1 MANMFDYLDWF
12 GDFDWYT
19 VPFNE
24 VDNLIF
30 SQLSYLDLDGIV
42 PAARGK
48 DAWHSVTVTQAAQ
61 HYSELY
67 PAENPADL
75 GPLISAHTNALLPA
89 MAATKRFRDV
99 RLRGY
104 EARLDLDTHEQFGA
118 VCAELPDGT
127 IYVAYRGTG
136 DDLVGWLE
144 DCEMSYK
151 VVPSQEHALEYLQR
165 MGYLTRGPL
174 RVGGHSKG
182 GNLAA
187 YAVAFCKPQPRERVI
202 DVWCNDSPGFENQ
215 VIPLDSVRPI
225 VPLVHFYTPEFSV
238 VGALF
243 DHLVEPVVIKSSGNN
258 IMEHSAIEWQ
268 VMRGNFVRGT
278 STDNGSALVRQ
289 TFNQLMDSRDLPGR
303 KKLLDALYAA
313 LTQQG
318 IHGMADMFSRGLA
331 GINATMASVNSLDPD
346 DREVMNNFLRGLI
359 GAAVSNA
366 VTETVTPVAKQL
378 GQQLGQGLRGAVQAL
393 SKVAA
398 NVGTTSADAAD
409 GASSDGASA
418 DETGGTKV
426 DGAKSDTA
434 TADPAGSA
442 TAGATAV
449 KADSA
454 GSATAA
460 DATDAAASE
469 TAGTVA
475 SSSEDTKSSSGAT
488 ATGSATDAPG
498 SSAATNATK

>member
-12 GDFDWYT
+12 GGFDFYT

-42 PAARGK
+42 PAAQGK

-61 HYSELY
+61 RYSELY

-151 VVPSQEHALEYLQR
+151 IVPSQEHALEYLQR

-187 YAVAFCKPQPRERVI
+187 YAVAFCKPQLRERVI

-243 DHLVEPVVIKSSGNN
+243 DHLVEPTVIKSTGNN

-318 IHGMADMFSRGLA
+318 IHGMGDMFSRGLA

-366 VTETVTPVAKQL
+366 VTETVTPMAKQL

-398 NVGTTSADAAD
+398 NVGTTDTDTADDASTADASTAQEETAKAD
-409 GASSDGASA
+409 A
-418 DETGGTKV
+418 T
-426 DGAKSDTA
+426 
-434 TADPAGSA
+434 TADAI
-442 TAGATAV
+442 
-449 KADSA
+449 KANSA
-454 GSATAA
+454 GSAAA
-460 DATDAAASE
+460 KSDPAETGSKVAHQKDDKLATTDATTSENAAS
-469 TAGTVA
+469 T
-475 SSSEDTKSSSGAT
+475 SGAET
-488 ATGSATDAPG
+488 
-498 SSAATNATK
+498 SAAK

>member
-12 GDFDWYT
+12 GGFDFYT

-42 PAARGK
+42 PAAQGK

-61 HYSELY
+61 RYSELY

-151 VVPSQEHALEYLQR
+151 IVPSQEHALEYLQR
-165 MGYLTRGPL
+165 MGYLTRDPL

-187 YAVAFCKPQPRERVI
+187 YAVAFCKPQLRERVI

-215 VIPLDSVRPI
+215 VIPLDSIRPI

-243 DHLVEPVVIKSSGNN
+243 DHLVEPTVIKSTGNN

-318 IHGMADMFSRGLA
+318 IHGMGDMFSRGLA

-366 VTETVTPVAKQL
+366 VTETVTPMAKQL

-398 NVGTTSADAAD
+398 NVGTTDTDTANDASTTEADATTAD
-409 GASSDGASA
+409 ATTAENAASTSGAAASGAMGTATPGKASTTSS
-418 DETGGTKV
+418 
-426 DGAKSDTA
+426 SDTA
-434 TADPAGSA
+434 TVGSA
-442 TAGATAV
+442 
-449 KADSA
+449 S
-454 GSATAA
+454 
-460 DATDAAASE
+460 
-469 TAGTVA
+469 
-475 SSSEDTKSSSGAT
+475 
-488 ATGSATDAPG
+488 DAPD
-498 SSAATNATK
+498 SSAETSAAK

>member
-12 GDFDWYT
+12 GGFDFYT

-42 PAARGK
+42 PAAQGK
-48 DAWHSVTVTQAAQ
+48 DAWRSVTVTQAAQ
-61 HYSELY
+61 RYSDLY

-151 VVPSQEHALEYLQR
+151 IVPSQEHALEYLQR

-187 YAVAFCKPQPRERVI
+187 YAVAFCKPQLRERVI

-243 DHLVEPVVIKSSGNN
+243 DHLVEPTVIKSTGNN

-318 IHGMADMFSRGLA
+318 IHGMGDMFSRGLA
-331 GINATMASVNSLDPD
+331 GINATMASVNSLDSD

-366 VTETVTPVAKQL
+366 VTETVTPMAKQL

-398 NVGTTSADAAD
+398 NVGTSDTDTADDASTADASTAEADAAKAD
-409 GASSDGASA
+409 ATTSENAASTSGAAASGAMGTATPVKASTTSS
-418 DETGGTKV
+418 
-426 DGAKSDTA
+426 SDTA
-434 TADPAGSA
+434 TVGSA
-442 TAGATAV
+442 
-449 KADSA
+449 S
-454 GSATAA
+454 
-460 DATDAAASE
+460 DAPD
-469 TAGTVA
+469 
-475 SSSEDTKSSSGAT
+475 SGAET
-488 ATGSATDAPG
+488 
-498 SSAATNATK
+498 SAAK

>member
-187 YAVAFCKPQPRERVI
+187 YAVAFCKPQLRERVI

>member
-12 GDFDWYT
+12 GGFDFYT

-42 PAARGK
+42 PAAQGK

-61 HYSELY
+61 RYSELY

-151 VVPSQEHALEYLQR
+151 IVPSQEHALEYLQR
-165 MGYLTRGPL
+165 MGYLTRDPL

-187 YAVAFCKPQPRERVI
+187 YAVAFCKPQLRERVI

-215 VIPLDSVRPI
+215 VIPLDSIRPI

-243 DHLVEPVVIKSSGNN
+243 DHLVEPTVIKSTGNN

-318 IHGMADMFSRGLA
+318 IHGMGDMFSRGLA

-366 VTETVTPVAKQL
+366 VTETVTPMAKQL

-398 NVGTTSADAAD
+398 NVGTTD
-409 GASSDGASA
+409 
-418 DETGGTKV
+418 T
-426 DGAKSDTA
+426 DTA
-434 TADPAGSA
+434 NDAST
-442 TAGATAV
+442 TE
-449 KADSA
+449 
-454 GSATAA
+454 A
-460 DATDAAASE
+460 DATTADATTAENAASTSGAAASGAMG
-469 TAGTVA
+469 TATPDKASTTSSLGTATVGSA
-475 SSSEDTKSSSGAT
+475 SNAPDSGAET
-488 ATGSATDAPG
+488 
-498 SSAATNATK
+498 SAAK

>member
-12 GDFDWYT
+12 GGFDFYT

-42 PAARGK
+42 PAAQGK

-61 HYSELY
+61 RYSELY

-151 VVPSQEHALEYLQR
+151 IVPSQEHALEYLQR

-187 YAVAFCKPQPRERVI
+187 YAVAFCKPQLRERVI

-243 DHLVEPVVIKSSGNN
+243 DHLVEPTVIKSTGNN

-318 IHGMADMFSRGLA
+318 IHGMGDMFSRGLA

-366 VTETVTPVAKQL
+366 VTETVTPMAKQL

-398 NVGTTSADAAD
+398 NVGTSDTDTADDASTADASTAQEDVAKAD
-409 GASSDGASA
+409 ATTAENAASTSGVAASGAMGTATPGKASTASS
-418 DETGGTKV
+418 
-426 DGAKSDTA
+426 SDTA
-434 TADPAGSA
+434 TVGSA
-442 TAGATAV
+442 
-449 KADSA
+449 S
-454 GSATAA
+454 
-460 DATDAAASE
+460 
-469 TAGTVA
+469 
-475 SSSEDTKSSSGAT
+475 
-488 ATGSATDAPG
+488 DAPD
-498 SSAATNATK
+498 SSAETSAAK

>member
-12 GDFDWYT
+12 GGFDFYT

-42 PAARGK
+42 PAAQGK

-61 HYSELY
+61 RYSDLY

-151 VVPSQEHALEYLQR
+151 IVPSQEHALEYLQR

-187 YAVAFCKPQPRERVI
+187 YAVAFCKPQLRERVI

-243 DHLVEPVVIKSSGNN
+243 DHLVEPTVIKSTGNN

-318 IHGMADMFSRGLA
+318 IHGMGDMFSRGLA

-366 VTETVTPVAKQL
+366 VTETVTPMAKQL

-398 NVGTTSADAAD
+398 NVGTSDTDTADDASTADASTAEADAAKAD
-409 GASSDGASA
+409 ATTSENAASTSGAAASGAMGTATPGKASTTSSL
-418 DETGGTKV
+418 
-426 DGAKSDTA
+426 DTA
-434 TADPAGSA
+434 TVGSA
-442 TAGATAV
+442 SNAP
-449 KADSA
+449 D
-454 GSATAA
+454 
-460 DATDAAASE
+460 
-469 TAGTVA
+469 
-475 SSSEDTKSSSGAT
+475 SGAET
-488 ATGSATDAPG
+488 
-498 SSAATNATK
+498 SAAK

>member
-12 GDFDWYT
+12 GGFDFYT

-42 PAARGK
+42 PATQGK

-61 HYSELY
+61 RYSDLY

-151 VVPSQEHALEYLQR
+151 IVPSQEHALEYLQR

-187 YAVAFCKPQPRERVI
+187 YAVAFCKPQLRERVI

-243 DHLVEPVVIKSSGNN
+243 DHLVEPTVIKSTGNN

-318 IHGMADMFSRGLA
+318 IHGMGDMFSRGLA

-366 VTETVTPVAKQL
+366 VTETVTPMAKQL

-398 NVGTTSADAAD
+398 NVGTSDTDTADDASTADASTAQEDVAKAD
-409 GASSDGASA
+409 ATMAENAASTSGAAASGAMGTATPGKASTASS
-418 DETGGTKV
+418 
-426 DGAKSDTA
+426 SDTA
-434 TADPAGSA
+434 TVGSA
-442 TAGATAV
+442 
-449 KADSA
+449 S
-454 GSATAA
+454 
-460 DATDAAASE
+460 
-469 TAGTVA
+469 
-475 SSSEDTKSSSGAT
+475 
-488 ATGSATDAPG
+488 DAPD
-498 SSAATNATK
+498 SSAETSAAK